1 MEWYVIVFRLFLAI
15 ILSGIIGFEREL
27 HGRPAG
33 LRTHVLVA
41 VGAALVMLV
50 SIDGFGGSGD
60 PARLAAQVVSGIGFL
75 GAGAIIRDGSD
86 IKCITTA
93 ATLWIGGM
101 IGLACGN
108 GYYIG
113 AVVATLF
120 VAIFILILKP
130 IEKRINNK
138 NRTIIL
144 TVDSERAVLATIIKI
159 FDEEKIAIGNIAA
172 DYYERKDKKLLKLN
186 DSIEHAIT
194 QEQAKSLMIKISEK
208 VNPLTIVSR

>member
-86 IKCITTA
+86 IKGITTA

-120 VAIFILILKP
+120 VAIFILILRP

-159 FDEEKIAIGNIAA
+159 FDEEKVAIGNIAA
-172 DYYERKDKKLLKLN
+172 DYYERKDKKLLKLKV
-186 DSIEHAIT
+186 SIEHAIT

>member
-1 MEWYVIVFRLFLAI
+1 
-15 ILSGIIGFEREL
+15 
-27 HGRPAG
+27 
-33 LRTHVLVA
+33 
-41 VGAALVMLV
+41 MLV

-86 IKCITTA
+86 IKGITTA

-120 VAIFILILKP
+120 VAIFILILRP

-159 FDEEKIAIGNIAA
+159 FDEEKVAIGNIAA
-172 DYYERKDKKLLKLN
+172 DYYERKDKKLLKLKV
-186 DSIEHAIT
+186 SIEHAIT

>member
-1 MEWYVIVFRLFLAI
+1 MVWYEIVFRLFLAI
-15 ILSGIIGFEREL
+15 VLSGIIGFEREL

-33 LRTHVLVA
+33 LRTHVLVS
-41 VGAALVMLV
+41 VGAALVMLI

-75 GAGAIIRDGSD
+75 GAGAIIRDGGD
-86 IKCITTA
+86 IKGITTA

-113 AVVATLF
+113 AVATTVF
-120 VAIFILILKP
+120 VLLFILLLKP
-130 IEKRINNK
+130 IESRINNK
-138 NRTIIL
+138 NKSIVLTI
-144 TVDSERAVLATIIKI
+144 DSEKAVLATIIKI
-159 FDEEKIAIGNIAA
+159 FDEEGIAIGNIAA
-172 DYYERKDKKLLKLN
+172 DYYERKEKKLLKLKIA
-186 DSIEHAIT
+186 IEHRLS
-194 QEQAKSLMIKISEK
+194 QEEMNQLVVKISEK

>member
-1 MEWYVIVFRLFLAI
+1 MAWYEIVFRLFLAI
-15 ILSGIIGFEREL
+15 VLSGIIGFEREL

-33 LRTHVLVA
+33 LRTHVLVS
-41 VGAALVMLV
+41 VGAALVMLI

-75 GAGAIIRDGSD
+75 GAGAIIRDGGD
-86 IKCITTA
+86 IKGITTA

-113 AVVATLF
+113 AVATTVF
-120 VAIFILILKP
+120 VLLFILLLRP
-130 IEKRINNK
+130 IESRINNK
-138 NRTIIL
+138 NKSIVLTI
-144 TVDSERAVLATIIKI
+144 DSEKAVLATIIKI
-159 FDEEKIAIGNIAA
+159 FDEEGIAIGNIAA
-172 DYYERKDKKLLKLN
+172 DYYERKEKKLLKLKIA
-186 DSIEHAIT
+186 IEHRLS
-194 QEQAKSLMIKISEK
+194 QEEMNQLIVKISEK

>member
-41 VGAALVMLV
+41 VGAALVMLI

-75 GAGAIIRDGSD
+75 GAGAIIRDGGD
-86 IKCITTA
+86 IKGITTA

-113 AVVATLF
+113 AVVATIF
-120 VAIFILILKP
+120 VAIFILVLRP
-130 IEKRINNK
+130 LEERINNK
-138 NRTIIL
+138 NRSIVLTI
-144 TVDSERAVLATIIKI
+144 DSDKAVLATIIKI
-159 FDEEKIAIGNIAA
+159 FDEHNIAIENIAA
-172 DYYERKDKKLLKLN
+172 NYYERQEKKLLKLTV
-186 DSIEHAIT
+186 SIKNAIKPEKT
-194 QEQAKSLMIKISEK
+194 QKLIIEISEK
-208 VNPLTIVSR
+208 VNPITIVSR